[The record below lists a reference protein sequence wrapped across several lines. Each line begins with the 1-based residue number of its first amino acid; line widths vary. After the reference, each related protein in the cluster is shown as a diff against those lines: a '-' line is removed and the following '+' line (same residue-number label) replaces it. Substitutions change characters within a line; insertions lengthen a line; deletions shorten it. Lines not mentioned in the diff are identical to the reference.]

1 MSGGKRRR
9 MRRSRR
15 RLHEVKCAEK
25 NIVCG
30 SNFFS
35 YKGLICHKLGAMKS
49 MFDIVHNGY
58 KLCLFSCFVIMHFT
72 PTS

>member
-1 MSGGKRRR
+1 VHVRR

-25 NIVCG
+25 NIAHG

-49 MFDIVHNGY
+49 MFDISYTMATNYVYFHT
-58 KLCLFSCFVIMHFT
+58 L
-72 PTS
+72 